1 MSTPCCGC
9 CFECNMEFNKIILP
23 FIIAIAQIAIGAT
36 ANSLVIIAFIVK
48 RQLRRTPSDLLL
60 LNLAVADLFALT
72 IYLPWHTYWLVQR
85 FSLKQFEIL
94 SSLNIMSVICS
105 SFSVV
110 AIAIDRFTGIVL
122 PLRYK
127 AIMTRK
133 ACSIMI
139 TTLWITGVFL
149 GVSHWISYRL
159 EFHDMYFRKCI
170 CAINLTQLLLISVLY
185 IFIFKAGRKHV
196 EKEEN
201 WRRNHNPQE
210 QIPRRIM
217 FKPVWKTLYIVF
229 LSYITLLPYEIYR
242 IFTLFDSQYLSA
254 SQKVDLFSWLN
265 ILTFINCC
273 INPFI
278 YCYGNQRIRT
288 VFRSFFKM

>member
-1 MSTPCCGC
+1 
-9 CFECNMEFNKIILP
+9 MEFYKTILP

-36 ANSLVIIAFIVK
+36 ANALVIIAFIVK
-48 RQLRRTPSDLLL
+48 RQLRRTPSDILL
-60 LNLAVADLFALT
+60 LNLAVADFFALT
-72 IYLPWHTYWLVQR
+72 IYLPWHAFWLVQR

-288 VFRSFFKM
+288 VFRSFFTM